1 MSAVRVVLVLVLLAC
16 ALADSGCSSMQ
27 RWLSRDESERR
38 AARLQEVQLKVM
50 RYADDY
56 SGRMRDPLEAL
67 NRQAA
72 SPEERLAAHDWRI
85 MQSTAAYTIASGP
98 NPMVNAL
105 DMIVLASLSRMVVE
119 DSEVGGLSGARAA
132 PLLQVH
138 RDLEQQA
145 WVLVDGVANSDQM
158 NQLRAL
164 IVQWRAEHPA
174 ARSVSQ
180 VRLADFA
187 SIPGQRS
194 DAADGGGGVFAL
206 IGLDPLSNLDPAV
219 KELEQT
225 RLLAERTIY
234 YLQRAPSLLDM
245 QIERL
250 AYQLAIM
257 PEAKQ
262 TLAGVERVSIA
273 AEAIGD
279 LTTDAPTIIARER
292 HALVADLTATLQ
304 TEQARL
310 QALLVEVRSVLQA
323 GEQTS
328 ESVGTTVA
336 ALDTFVARFKP
347 KDVQPDASV
356 APARRFDIT
365 DYAQTARELGSTAQ
379 DLQALLVQLDTSS
392 AGVERLAGTTK
403 QALQDVVDRAFWRGI
418 ALVGALAIAA
428 LFAALAYRSI
438 TAFLPRARA

>member
-27 RWLSRDESERR
+27 HWLSRDESERR
-38 AARLQEVQLKVM
+38 AHRLQEVQLKVM

-67 NRQAA
+67 NRQAT

-98 NPMVNAL
+98 NPIVNAL

-164 IVQWRAEHPA
+164 IVQWRAEHPG

-262 TLAGVERVSIA
+262 TLAGVERVGIA
-273 AEAIGD
+273 AEAFGD
-279 LTTDAPTIIARER
+279 LTADAPTIIARER

-310 QALLVEVRSVLQA
+310 QALLVEVRGVLQA

-347 KDVQPDASV
+347 QDVQPDASV

-403 QALQDVVDRAFWRGI
+403 QALQDVVDRAFWRGM
-418 ALVGALAIAA
+418 ALVGALAVAA
-428 LFAALAYRSI
+428 LFAALAYRYI

>member
-1 MSAVRVVLVLVLLAC
+1 MCALRRVLVLVLLAG
-16 ALADSGCSSMQ
+16 ALAGSGCTSMQ

-56 SGRMRDPLEAL
+56 SGRISDPLEAL
-67 NRQAA
+67 TRQAA
-72 SPEERLAAHDWRI
+72 SPEERLSAHDWRI

-119 DSEVGGLSGARAA
+119 DGTLFGARAA
-132 PLLQVH
+132 TLLEVH
-138 RDLEQQA
+138 RDLEWQSWA
-145 WVLVDGVANSDQM
+145 LIEDVADGEQSKH
-158 NQLRAL
+158 LRAL
-164 IVQWRAEHPA
+164 IVQWHAEHPGS
-174 ARSVSQ
+174 RTVSQ

-187 SIPGQRS
+187 SIPGRRGNEAQ
-194 DAADGGGGVFAL
+194 GGGGVFAL
-206 IGLDPLSNLDPAV
+206 IGLDPLRNLDPAV
-219 KELEQT
+219 REIEQT

-273 AEAIGD
+273 AEALGD
-279 LTTDAPTIIARER
+279 LTADAPTIIARER
-292 HALVADLTATLQ
+292 HALVTDLTAMLHS
-304 TEQARL
+304 EQQRL
-310 QALLVEVRSVLQA
+310 QALLVEVRGVLQA
-323 GEQTS
+323 GAQTS

-336 ALDTFVARFKP
+336 ALDAFVARFQP
-347 KDVQPDASV
+347 QDVRSTASA
-356 APARRFDIT
+356 APARPFDIN
-365 DYAQTARELGSTAQ
+365 DYAQTARELASAAQ
-379 DLQALLVQLDTSS
+379 DLQSLLVQLDTSS
-392 AGVERLAGTTK
+392 TGVERLAGTTT
-403 QALQDVVDRAFWRGI
+403 QALQEVVDRAFWRGI
-418 ALVGALAIAA
+418 ALIGALAIAV
-428 LFAALAYRSI
+428 LLAALAYRYVA
-438 TAFLPRARA
+438 AFVPRARG